1 MDLNKDGYVSKQE
14 MARFVRNYMNPSKIV
29 DQIEEMTIKLFMKY
43 DVNRSG
49 FLDKREALVMLDEL
63 LMSQGK

>member
-14 MARFVRNYMNPSKIV
+14 MARFVRNYMNPSKNV
-29 DQIEEMTIKLFMKY
+29 DQIEEMTIELFMKY

>member
-14 MARFVRNYMNPSKIV
+14 MARFVRNYMNPSKNV